1 MKTILSLMFAVLVLC
16 ACNDSK
22 ETYLID
28 FNSFVEDVKTESP
41 NYTEED
47 WNAVNTKY
55 DKFITIIDEQF
66 SEQLTPEEKMNLS
79 KQKGIYQALKLKN
92 KAKQAKDS
100 IENEIKQR
108 VTETE
113 DMQEGIE

>member
-47 WNAVNTKY
+47 WNAANTKY

-79 KQKGIYQALKLKN
+79 KQKGIYQ
-92 KAKQAKDS
+92 DS

>member
-47 WNAVNTKY
+47 WNAANTKY

-66 SEQLTPEEKMNLS
+66 IPEEKMNLS

-92 KAKQAKDS
+92 KANKLRIVSKM
-100 IENEIKQR
+100 K
-108 VTETE
+108 
-113 DMQEGIE
+113 

>member
-1 MKTILSLMFAVLVLC
+1 
-16 ACNDSK
+16 
-22 ETYLID
+22 
-28 FNSFVEDVKTESP
+28 
-41 NYTEED
+41 
-47 WNAVNTKY
+47 
-55 DKFITIIDEQF
+55 
-66 SEQLTPEEKMNLS
+66 MNLS